1 MHATKAKTTH
11 SASPTPPKARV
22 QVAFKKKPTET
33 LRFHDHSSCHRHCQ
47 TFLPSHPIAF
57 STTTAPNNARLTL
70 LLPIATTPN
79 LPPPDPRVPAQDS
92 LATLAPQ
99 RQHQWLCLFQ
109 QRQPPAS
116 TQFHEQREQR
126 RVDDKTSEQQLQF
139 LRARTAATALLETR
153 HQARADCQPGCA
165 HGEAQGDVSE
175 EG

>member
-1 MHATKAKTTH
+1 MSFNRLSESRV
-11 SASPTPPKARV
+11 SACMQQKQRPPTNPSKARV

-99 RQHQWLCLFQ
+99 RQHLW
-109 QRQPPAS
+109 R
-116 TQFHEQREQR
+116 
-126 RVDDKTSEQQLQF
+126 
-139 LRARTAATALLETR
+139 RTAAAATDLHERRLEQAAKLTSALLETR
-153 HQARADCQPGCA
+153 DQASAYRQPGCPQRETE
-165 HGEAQGDVSE
+165 GNVLE
-175 EG
+175 EGQRGKRGQAI